1 MLVVFVLKDSD
12 SNLGGASFV
21 NLNETSSINYYRSTL
36 YYRSVLDDK
45 AEYYNWEEDHTY
57 ENALNIL
64 KETIEEISG
73 DTPGVVWEYKNSFDP
88 FSKKLYITNCEKQ
101 SDGKSGV
108 TFIQKFIDDL
118 IAKCDF
124 CIGKI

>member
-21 NLNETSSINYYRSTL
+21 NLNETSSINYYRNVL
-36 YYRSVLDDK
+36 YDK

-64 KETIEEISG
+64 KETIEEVSG
-73 DTPGVVWEYKNSFDP
+73 DTPGVVWEYKKSFDP
-88 FSKKLYITNCEKQ
+88 FSKNLYIRNCEKQ
-101 SDGKSGV
+101 SDGKSGI
-108 TFIQKFIDDL
+108 TFIQEFIDDL
-118 IAKCDF
+118 VAKCDF
-124 CIGKI
+124 CIEKF